1 MKRIQSKKHTDG
13 LKGPAEGSVSTGRG
27 LCYEVGPVPEATCW
41 RLTGYCLPATAW
53 VSYSSEV
60 NICGI
65 QGLTADP
72 RERGLGSEVVVVHL
86 VALDDLTVHESLH
99 TPA

>member
-1 MKRIQSKKHTDG
+1 MGT
-13 LKGPAEGSVSTGRG
+13 AERSVSTGRG
-27 LCYEVGPVPEATCW
+27 LCYESEACAGSYLLEAG
-41 RLTGYCLPATAW
+41 RYCLPATAW

-65 QGLTADP
+65 RGLTADP
-72 RERGLGSEVVVVHL
+72 RERGLGSEVIVVHL
-86 VALDDLTVHESLH
+86 TALDDLTVHESLH